1 MTDET
6 EDQPLELPD
15 SSGFPSA
22 EEVQAVMKES
32 GWDEQKALQYLLI
45 EAGNPA
51 GTDAPD
57 LEDDHAA

>member
-1 MTDET
+1 
-6 EDQPLELPD
+6 LPD